1 MMHHS
6 LEQIIFGN
14 QSVEVWQ
21 SKEQFEKLV
30 TGINELINTNF
41 PALIQLLYR
50 LDISENKLKENLT
63 NNPGNNSAA
72 IISTM
77 IIERQVEK
85 IISREN
91 IKMNDSENDEE
102 RW

>member
-1 MMHHS
+1 MHHS

>member
-1 MMHHS
+1 MHNS
-6 LEQIIFGN
+6 LEEIIFEK

-30 TGINELINTNF
+30 NCITVLINTNF

-72 IISTM
+72 IISTI

-91 IKMNDSENDEE
+91 IKMNDSQNDEE